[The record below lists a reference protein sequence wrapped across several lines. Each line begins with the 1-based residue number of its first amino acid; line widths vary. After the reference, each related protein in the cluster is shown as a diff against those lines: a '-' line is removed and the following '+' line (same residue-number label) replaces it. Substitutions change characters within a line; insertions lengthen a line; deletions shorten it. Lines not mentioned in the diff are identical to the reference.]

1 ACKYRLTSRTKSTE
15 AASSMPAQFAPSAY
29 VEDDIDLVEYYY
41 ERGFTDGLPVVPP
54 TPEKVEAMVAALGGE
69 PERLECRVPPRWGGL
84 TREVLAVNLV
94 MAGCLPQHARV

>member
-1 ACKYRLTSRTKSTE
+1 
-15 AASSMPAQFAPSAY
+15 MPAQFAPSAY

-69 PERLECRVPPRWGGL
+69 PER
-84 TREVLAVNLV
+84 A
-94 MAGCLPQHARV
+94 A